1 MTPNNLKFLRKKF
14 QFFTCFFIL
23 FIFFSKLSF
32 AQTQG
37 YMSYDD
43 FLFDAEMMLDSD
55 VKVQLPI
62 FSLDIPTRTVQVDLQ
77 NVAVDVSQIDR
88 KIIKDINTLCNGTG
102 ANCYLDVEGTLN
114 NNPEM
119 FPPYL
124 ISANDANLW
133 FLVGVAV
140 SEGGIAYI
148 GIDEQ
153 SAINDILEITNGT
166 QGYVSGFD
174 WIDTTGTFAV
184 AYAVGVSEFFAGW
197 GFNPDYDLAIAEAVE
212 NCDSQ
217 ITGLMNFSVKCE
229 PLVFNVPWW

>member
-1 MTPNNLKFLRKKF
+1 
-14 QFFTCFFIL
+14 
-23 FIFFSKLSF
+23 
-32 AQTQG
+32 
-37 YMSYDD
+37 
-43 FLFDAEMMLDSD
+43 
-55 VKVQLPI
+55 
-62 FSLDIPTRTVQVDLQ
+62 
-77 NVAVDVSQIDR
+77 
-88 KIIKDINTLCNGTG
+88 
-102 ANCYLDVEGTLN
+102 
-114 NNPEM
+114 M